1 LAICSLRPPILANYY
16 LPLNG
21 ALGCNTMKLALPILC
36 LFISSS
42 VIATQDQLA
51 SIFEFTQKA
60 SYEIKPV
67 YFEEQECAKD
77 DSCNEP
83 IYIGEISFET
93 KSFKESNLL
102 SQIDIKLNGKKIFV
116 EIIDKLIN
124 KKIYLDEFYI
134 SHSPAYLPLEMRD
147 KIISFAPPYLSI
159 TGIVY
164 GDESC
169 KTKFRELELTYRFET
184 KKAEISDGCTSE

>member
-1 LAICSLRPPILANYY
+1 
-16 LPLNG
+16 
-21 ALGCNTMKLALPILC
+21 MKLVLPILC

-42 VIATQDQLA
+42 VVATQDQLA
-51 SIFEFTQKA
+51 SIFEFIQKA

-83 IYIGEISFET
+83 VYVGEISFET
-93 KSFKESNLL
+93 KFFKGSNIL
-102 SQIDIKLNGKKIFV
+102 SQVDIKLNGRNIFV
-116 EIIDKLIN
+116 KVIDKLLN
-124 KKIYLDEFYI
+124 KKVYLHEFYI
-134 SHSPAYLPLEMRD
+134 SHSPGYLPSEMRE
-147 KIISFAPPYLSI
+147 IISGLGPPYLSI

-169 KTKFRELELTYRFET
+169 ETKFGELYLTYWFET
-184 KKAEISDGCTSE
+184 EKTEISAGCTSE